1 MTHRWNA
8 ACVLL
13 LVTGGCGRNS
23 LTTPTEITGQYVLT
37 GFDGSRNLPCCSQTD
52 TSGAV
57 VAIAGGVLQ
66 IGWNTPGRTYEWD
79 LVRKY
84 DYPDMSSRQV
94 QSRFSSGTYTWDG
107 QTLKLMDSNGL
118 GPMTGSTNGNIITV
132 GNQDQQYEFLR
143 LIPLPH

>member
-1 MTHRWNA
+1 MTHRWTA
-8 ACVLL
+8 ACALI
-13 LVTGGCGRNS
+13 LVAGACGRNP
-23 LTTPTEITGQYVLT
+23 LTATTDLVGQYVLT

-57 VAIAGGVLQ
+57 VSIAGGVLQ
-66 IGWNTPGRTYEWD
+66 IGWYTPRGTYEWD
-79 LVRKY
+79 LVRTY
-84 DYPDMSSRQV
+84 DYPDMTSRQE

-118 GPMTGSTNGNIITV
+118 GPMTGSARDNIVTV
-132 GNQDQQYEFLR
+132 GNQDEQYEFLR